1 MGFRWET
8 RSSLFAVDSC
18 SCKYFRLCWMIRWYN
33 TIGVKERGNFP
44 SDRLFYLRFTFFSF
58 TSRSLPRL
66 ELRISVNYIEY
77 LACWEQRIEENIEY

>member
-1 MGFRWET
+1 
-8 RSSLFAVDSC
+8 
-18 SCKYFRLCWMIRWYN
+18 MIRWYN
-33 TIGVKERGNFP
+33 TTGVKERGNFP

-77 LACWEQRIEENIEY
+77 LACWEQEKSRKTSNTKTDGKGQGIQFYELKRNLVRLRVR